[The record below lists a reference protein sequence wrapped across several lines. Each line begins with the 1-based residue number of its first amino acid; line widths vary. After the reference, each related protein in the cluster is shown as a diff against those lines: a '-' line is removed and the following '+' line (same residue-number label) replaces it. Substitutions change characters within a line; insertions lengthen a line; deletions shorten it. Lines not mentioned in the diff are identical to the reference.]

1 MVDEADGNEKA
12 TKNKKAI
19 EREKLLK
26 EVDVAA
32 ETIKKLSEDPKYS
45 EVKDALLLL
54 ASALR
59 YHIREARVKWW
70 PHFDRCEA
78 DLSDLSD
85 DAEVVVI
92 RSCEATNWGK
102 TGKQKYLRR
111 TLAINADN
119 CSPRD
124 VFENSDEVFLIFDN
138 PPPNS
143 QVMSSG
149 LRWCTGGVVEI
160 ADDGGFFVIEKSD
173 SQHFD
178 IPVAVFPGR
187 PIGAEDIEKQ
197 LLSLGNDVLERANAG
212 LPLFD
217 DSAWCDLLLKRI
229 PRQQSNGLPHSDD
242 PIKDVV
248 KALRDS
254 KNSYVAVQGP
264 PGSGKTYLGA
274 HVIAQLAK
282 LGWKIGVV
290 AQSHKTVEN
299 LLRNLVDFEV
309 PIGKK
314 NKTGD
319 TTNHSWTVKD
329 LYKFMA
335 DQSSGFVVGG
345 TAWTFAANFR
355 ENGPQLDL
363 LVIDEAGQFSLAHTI
378 SAGSLAKRVLL
389 LGDPQQ
395 LAQVSQA
402 AHEAPIDNSALSH
415 LLDGRATISDELG
428 YFLEITHRMHPAV
441 TRVISRL
448 QYERRLK
455 SHPRTAERLLE
466 GINPGIHLVQV
477 DHYDCTTSSL
487 EEATKVAE
495 IVKDLLGRDWHD
507 FDSDGTPTQKQI
519 DQTNILVVAAYNSQ
533 VRLIRRVLA
542 EAGLDEVQVGTVDKF
557 QGAEQPVV
565 IASLAASSFEDLPR
579 GLEFLISPNR
589 INVALSRARWASYLV
604 FSGELRG
611 ASPVSVS
618 SLLNFGSFLGVLEEA
633 QR

>member
-1 MVDEADGNEKA
+1 MVDEAAEGKRGSSENDIVA
-12 TKNKKAI
+12 
-19 EREKLLK
+19 ERIK
-26 EVDVAA
+26 ELA
-32 ETIKKLSEDPKYS
+32 EDPKYS

-54 ASALR
+54 SSALR
-59 YHIREARVKWW
+59 YHIREKRAKWW
-70 PHFDRCEA
+70 PHYERCEA
-78 DLSDLSD
+78 DILELVD
-85 DAEVVVI
+85 DSEVVVVQ
-92 RSCEATNWGK
+92 SCEVTNWGK
-102 TGKQKYLRR
+102 IGRQKNLRR
-111 TLAINADN
+111 TLTISADN
-119 CSPRD
+119 CNPQD
-124 VFENSDEVFLIFDN
+124 VFEDGDEVFLIFDN

-143 QVMSSG
+143 EVQTSG
-149 LRWCTGGVVEI
+149 LRWYTGGTVEI
-160 ADDGGFFVIEKSD
+160 ADDGSFSVVEKSSTDSSD
-173 SQHFD
+173 SQYSD
-178 IPVAVFPGR
+178 IPVAVIPGPPLR
-187 PIGAEDIEKQ
+187 AEAIEKQ
-197 LLSLGNDVLERANAG
+197 LLSLGNEVLERVTPG
-212 LPLFD
+212 LQLFD
-217 DSAWCDLLLKRI
+217 DSVWCDLLLKRI

-319 TTNHSWTVKD
+319 VTNHSWTVKD

-345 TAWTFAANFR
+345 TAWTFAAKFR
-355 ENGPQLDL
+355 ENGLQLDL

-415 LLDGRATISDELG
+415 LLDGRATISDEFG
-428 YFLEITHRMHPAV
+428 YFLKTTHRMHPAV

-565 IASLAASSFEDLPR
+565 IASLAASSFENLPR

-618 SLLNFGSFLGVLEEA
+618 TLLNFGSFLGVLEES